1 MKIPVCAV
9 LDIGKTNKKL
19 FLFDENYR
27 IVLEKSGQFPETTDE
42 DGDPCE
48 DVALL
53 TDWVIQSLEHVLT
66 VEEYE
71 VKAINFSTYGASFV
85 HVGEDGKPV
94 APLYNYLK
102 PYPETL
108 KKQFYDTYGGE
119 QEFSRKTASPILGS
133 LNSGMIIY
141 RLKEEDPEVFSRIKY
156 SLHLPQYVA
165 FLISGQYASDITS
178 IGCHTNLW
186 DFDENAYHRWVSQ
199 EQIMDKLAPIQP
211 GDLVTSRNL
220 NNQERL
226 VGVGLH
232 DSSSALIPYL
242 VSFQE
247 PFVLISTGTWCIS
260 LNPFNHS
267 PLTHEELQY
276 DCLCYMQYNGKPVK
290 ASRLFA
296 GYEHE
301 QQIKRLA
308 TYFNKD
314 INYFKTV
321 SFDSSIIHLLKSQKK
336 TEGIDFAQLA
346 KPPMPDTLFGHR
358 DLAEFDSY
366 EQAYHQ
372 LILDI
377 VSQQI
382 VSTGLVLTGSAVKR
396 IFVDGGFGK
405 NPIYMNLLA
414 AAFPEM
420 EVFAASVA
428 QATSLGAAL
437 SIHRHWNPKTLPP
450 DLIDLRF
457 YNSHLTPDGFVPQ
470 K

>member
-9 LDIGKTNKKL
+9 LDIGKTNKKV

-27 IVLEKSGQFPETTDE
+27 IVLENSGQFPETTDE

-48 DVALL
+48 DVTLL
-53 TDWVIQSLEHVLT
+53 TDWVIQSLQDILSL
-66 VEEYE
+66 EEYD

-85 HVGEDGKPV
+85 HVGEDGTPV

-102 PYPETL
+102 PYPGTL
-108 KKQFYDTYGGE
+108 KQQFYDTYGGE
-119 QEFSRKTASPILGS
+119 QAFSRKTASPILGS

-141 RLKEEDPEVFSRIKY
+141 RLKYEKPGLFAKIKY

-165 FLISGQYASDITS
+165 SLISGQFASDVTS

-186 DFDENAYHRWVSQ
+186 DFDTNTYHEWVTK
-199 EQIMDKLAPIQP
+199 EQILEKLAPIQSI
-211 GDLVTSRNL
+211 DVVTPRIINE
-220 NNQERL
+220 QERL

-260 LNPFNHS
+260 LNPFNQT
-267 PLTHEELQY
+267 PLTAEELQY
-276 DCLCYMQYNGKPVK
+276 DCLCFMQYNMKPVK

-301 QQIKRLA
+301 QQTKRLA
-308 TYFNKD
+308 IHFGKETGHY
-314 INYFKTV
+314 KTV
-321 SFDSSIIHLLKSQKK
+321 AFDTAIINQLKTDKK
-336 TEGIDFAQLA
+336 TDGIDFERLS
-346 KPPMPDTLFGHR
+346 KPPMPETLFGHR
-358 DLAEFDSY
+358 DLSGFDSY
-366 EQAYHQ
+366 EEAYHQ

-382 VSTGLVLTGSAVKR
+382 VSTGLVLRGSSVKR
-396 IFVDGGFGK
+396 IFVDGGFSK

-414 AAFPEM
+414 MAFPDM

-437 SIHRHWNPKTLPP
+437 SIHRHWNSKTLPP

-457 YNSHLTPDGFVPQ
+457 YNSHQLPDGFV